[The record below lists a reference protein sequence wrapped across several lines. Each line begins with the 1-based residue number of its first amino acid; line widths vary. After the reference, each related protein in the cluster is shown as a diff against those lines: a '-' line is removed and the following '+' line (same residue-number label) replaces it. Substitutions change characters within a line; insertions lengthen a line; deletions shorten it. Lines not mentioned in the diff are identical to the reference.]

1 MRADAKEPRASE
13 RTALPG
19 SLSGCGAAWL
29 ARLTGGQ
36 EVAGS
41 NPVSPTKLK
50 QRFRLILRRFRQI
63 GKSGVFLCWTAG
75 SSIWFPY
82 CARMPPIWRTNERPG
97 RPDGPRAPA
106 RSSGVRVKNAGS
118 GRLPLAVTRWVTKS
132 ARRWSVREATILRPP
147 GTASATGYGCCGSAR
162 RGLRRFRQSPSTS
175 KPGCRRS
182 TSATTRESTTSGRST
197 DISPLLSAAFELFDL
212 DYAKVETFYDNMPGS
227 DAVKTRVRRVL
238 HAALQRAV
246 PKLISAN
253 PATGYRVKKKSRS
266 SKLKRTAAWHPDDVR
281 RFLRAA
287 KSESRYYAMY
297 LTAIA
302 TTMGPGEL
310 FGLQWK
316 SVDLKNAT
324 LSVEHSLQ
332 DIRGALKLK
341 EPKNESRERE
351 IALPPIVV
359 EALREHEKKQRAEER
374 REKRPTSSYVFTSP
388 EGKPIRRGLFRTREW
403 LPLLKKAKV
412 PSVTMYGGMRHSANV
427 LMIRLG
433 ASLLVASK
441 RMGHSSTRMTTDVYG
456 HVFTDEDRGVAET
469 LNAFLGDI

>member
-1 MRADAKEPRASE
+1 MAYKRKTRPTRRPKGAGTIVWRTSEKRWIGSVTLGRDPMGHQVRKTVVGPRGDDSTAARDGIRDRLRLLRE
-13 RTALPG
+13 RKAGPEALQTVAEY
-19 SLSGCGAAWL
+19 LEAWL
-29 ARLTGGQ
+29 PQ
-36 EVAGS
+36 ID
-41 NPVSPTKLK
+41 VSDNTRVNYEWAINRYITPA
-50 QRFRLILRRFRQI
+50 I
-63 GKSGVFLCWTAG
+63 G
-75 SSIWFPY
+75 
-82 CARMPPIWRTNERPG
+82 R
-97 RPDGPRAPA
+97 
-106 RSSGVRVKNAGS
+106 VR
-118 GRLPLAVTRWVTKS
+118 
-132 ARRWSVREATILRPP
+132 
-147 GTASATGYGCCGSAR
+147 
-162 RGLRRFRQSPSTS
+162 
-175 KPGCRRS
+175 
-182 TSATTRESTTSGRST
+182 
-197 DISPLLSAAFELFDL
+197 LFDL

-281 RFLRAA
+281 RFLRAV